1 MLDRFKNKIKFLLE
15 RLLVRGA
22 FYQLLFIA
30 SLIILIASLSGF
42 LAYFLTDAFKLEEA
56 IWWAFL
62 RLTDPGYLGDDQGVI
77 LRSISTFVTVCG
89 YVFFMGALIAIMTQW
104 LNRKMKK
111 LESGLTPI
119 TDKNHILILGWTNR
133 TPTIVSEIVN
143 STERTKRFLKRIGSK
158 TLKIVILTE
167 EVDSNVSYELQ
178 QELGKNWN
186 PWQITFRT
194 GNPLNIESLERVDFK
209 NASVIIITG
218 DEFSTGKA
226 DVIDARG
233 IKILLSIMH
242 NSKEKNAKKLP
253 YVVLE
258 LFDTRLFEIANDS
271 YDGEIEVLTTDE
283 IITRLVTQ
291 NVRHRGL
298 STVYTELTDTKG
310 SNIFLPELKKDLEGK
325 DFYELIDLFP
335 KGIPIGLVR
344 NEGKETQTI
353 LNPTDELKLRLDDK
367 IIMIAESL
375 EDAKTLNKEIPKTDK
390 PNFEIKPFHEVIDK
404 NILFLGWNHRVPLII
419 KEFDSYENEN
429 FEIDVLSLIPIEERK
444 RQLQKFNVLTENIK
458 FANLIGDFTSPFE
471 LKKAMEKDYD
481 SIVLV
486 GSDWLETHEASDART
501 ILGYLVLQKI
511 LKEQNFNP
519 NVLVELF
526 DKENEKIIKEENGEA
541 LFTPVIVSHMIAQT
555 SLKREISKI
564 YDELFTV
571 GGAEIYFKS
580 PKDYFLNSK
589 KTTFNALQKEIFS
602 KGDILIGLYYQNSQ
616 KQKLFL
622 NPPKDEQLKLSDKLE
637 LVVLTTYF

>member
-22 FYQLLFIA
+22 FYQLAFIA
-30 SLIILIASLSGF
+30 TLILLIATLSGF
-42 LAYFLTDAFKLEEA
+42 LAFFLTDAFKLEEA

-62 RLTDPGYLGDDQGVI
+62 RLTDPGYLGDDQGII
-77 LRSISTFVTVCG
+77 LRSISTFVTICG

-104 LNRKMKK
+104 LNRKIKK

-133 TPTIVSEIVN
+133 TPTIVNEIVN

-158 TLKIVILTE
+158 NLKIVILTE
-167 EVDSNVSYELQ
+167 EVDSNLSYEIQ

-218 DEFSTGKA
+218 DEFSMGNA

-242 NSKEKNAKKLP
+242 NSKVKIAKKLP

-271 YDGEIEVLTTDE
+271 YEGEIEVLTSDE
-283 IITRLVTQ
+283 IITRLIAQ

-298 STVYTELTDTKG
+298 STVYKELTSTQG
-310 SNIFLPELKKDLEGK
+310 NNIFLPEIKELEGRN
-325 DFYELIDLFP
+325 FYELIDLFP
-335 KGIPIGLVR
+335 HSIAVGLVR
-344 NEGKETQTI
+344 NEGKEIQTI
-353 LNPTDELKLRLDDK
+353 LNPNDELKLLKDDK
-367 IIMIAESL
+367 IIMISKSL
-375 EDAKTLNKEIPKTDK
+375 ENAKFKKNVKFETQK
-390 PNFEIKPFHEVIDK
+390 PTFEIKPYHEIINK
-404 NILFLGWNHRVPLII
+404 RILILGWNHRVPLILQ
-419 KEFDSYENEN
+419 EFDSYENEN
-429 FEIDVLSLIPIEERK
+429 FELDVLSLVPIEERQL
-444 RQLQKFNVLTENIK
+444 QLQKFNVLTHNIK
-458 FANLIGDFTSPFE
+458 LTNLIGDFTSPFE
-471 LKKAMEKDYD
+471 IKKAIQKNYN

-511 LKEQNFNP
+511 LKEENLNP
-519 NVLVELF
+519 DILVELF
-526 DKENEKIIKEENGEA
+526 DKENEKIIKNENAEV
-541 LFTPVIVSHMIAQT
+541 LFTPVIISHMIAQI

-580 PKDYFLNSK
+580 PKEYSLSEE

-602 KGDILIGLYYQNSQ
+602 KGDILLGLYYQNPQ
-616 KQKLFL
+616 EEKLLL
-622 NPPKDEQLKLSDKLE
+622 NPPKGDKLELTKDLE